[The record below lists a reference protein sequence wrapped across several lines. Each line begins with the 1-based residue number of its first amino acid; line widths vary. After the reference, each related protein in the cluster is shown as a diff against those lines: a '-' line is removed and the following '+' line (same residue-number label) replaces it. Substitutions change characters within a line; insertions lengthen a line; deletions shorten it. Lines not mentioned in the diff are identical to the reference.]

1 MAGNESLTEAMARG
15 QVHLVMG
22 PRNGSNVRTI
32 PYEEVYRESSV
43 QRETP
48 AERVQRIAMG
58 DENDEGTAAS

>member
-1 MAGNESLTEAMARG
+1 MAANDSLTEALGRG
-15 QVHLVMG
+15 QVHLVFR
-22 PRNGSNVRTI
+22 PRNGSNLRSI

-58 DENDEGTAAS
+58 DDSSPQERT